1 MRKLF
6 IILVLCTLSL
16 AGCGSSFEGEKISLS
31 SEENISVK
39 TDSGAL
45 QQPDRLS
52 EEGVSS
58 SVSAGEAG
66 EEGQEDAQI
75 VCGVCIASDQASYQ
89 VRLQKLM
96 TEQAEVKNIR
106 ILWNYADWDPELQ
119 NSQIENMIE
128 RRVDALIISPV
139 NSKSILESLKDASSV
154 GIPVI
159 NLNMKVDAYSSV
171 YIDTYV
177 GASSS
182 EEGVLAAE
190 LADILLPDGGKAA
203 IIEGS
208 AGTDPQI
215 YRTQAFIDEL
225 RDKPEIQIEEILSA
239 NWDRK
244 QAKTCAEELLQKY
257 ADLSLI
263 YCQDNN
269 MAAGAIEAVKRSGR
283 SGKVYVIGIGEADE
297 ETVGLLKEGSLS
309 GFIVQDPEFEAV
321 SAINS
326 ADQLAKGRKI
336 RPWIKNPVS
345 ILTADTIGDYQK
357 PIPYL

>member
-1 MRKLF
+1 
-6 IILVLCTLSL
+6 
-16 AGCGSSFEGEKISLS
+16 
-31 SEENISVK
+31 
-39 TDSGAL
+39 
-45 QQPDRLS
+45 
-52 EEGVSS
+52 
-58 SVSAGEAG
+58 
-66 EEGQEDAQI
+66 
-75 VCGVCIASDQASYQ
+75 DQASYQ